1 MNISVNTV
9 SKGILLF
16 SWDPVAPACT
26 AIQYNIN
33 ADKCGRC
40 PITTT
45 LTSVICTGVEVDDEE
60 LCSFGV
66 STIVCSGS
74 LTGVIGPGAQSRLEV
89 MLRG

>member
-9 SKGILLF
+9 SKGILQF
-16 SWDPVAPACT
+16 SWNPVAPTCT

-40 PITTT
+40 PNATNS
-45 LTSVICTGVEVDDEE
+45 TSVICAGIEVDDEE

-66 STIVCSGS
+66 STIVCYGS
-74 LTGVIGPGAQSRLEV
+74 LTGVIGPGARSRLEV
-89 MLRG
+89 ILRG